1 MISFVRFV
9 RSSKP
14 VTRIL
19 LMHTFFNMMS
29 ITLSPSV
36 EYLTSLS
43 TGWQF
48 MVSLSGTS
56 SLCDHFLNKA
66 ILLSLLVTSD
76 FLPPLV
82 HSFCNCYSDWVWLAY
97 MLSGV
102 YCWIFFVIIGENH
115 KRSALFVKLPICLNI
130 KEQFAMSV
138 R

>member
-48 MVSLSGTS
+48 MVALSGTS

-66 ILLSLLVTSD
+66 I
-76 FLPPLV
+76 
-82 HSFCNCYSDWVWLAY
+82 
-97 MLSGV
+97 
-102 YCWIFFVIIGENH
+102 
-115 KRSALFVKLPICLNI
+115 
-130 KEQFAMSV
+130 
-138 R
+138 